1 MKFSENWLRELVD
14 IKADRAALAHAL
26 TMAGLEV
33 EELTPLGEGLAGVV
47 VAGIVA
53 AEPHPQAD
61 RLRVCQVDAG
71 QGAPLQIVCGA
82 PNARAGIKVPL
93 AMVGAKLPGGISIKA
108 AKLRGVE
115 SFGMLCSAKELGIDA
130 DASGLLELPPDAPIG
145 QPLADYLGL
154 PDACIELKLTPNRP
168 DCLGLHGLAH
178 DVAALFGSAVK
189 LPAQVDA
196 PVASEARRGI
206 RLEAGKDAPRYLGR
220 IVEGID
226 PAARTPLWLA
236 ERLRRAGLRPISAV
250 VDITNYV
257 MLELGQPLHAFDN
270 DTLQGDIVV
279 RHAGS
284 GETLKLL
291 DGAQA
296 KLDPGFVLIAD
307 EHKALAVAGVMGGYD
322 SRVTDVTRNVFLESA
337 HFAPAAIMGRAR
349 KLGLHTDA
357 SHRFER
363 GVDPEL
369 PRRALERA
377 SGLLLA
383 IAGGRAGPVLL
394 AENLAALPP
403 PPTVTLRRTRLK
415 RVLGVDV
422 ADAEVARI
430 FTALGMR
437 VTTTA
442 NGWQV
447 TAPSSRFDIEREE
460 DLIEEVARIFGYDNI
475 PTHSPAGALT
485 LAIEPEARIGEL
497 ALREQ
502 LAARGYHEAVN
513 LSFVAGDLLARWGFT
528 EGLVSLA
535 NPLSADLAVMRPSLL
550 PGLIEALRHNRAR
563 QQERVRLFE
572 VARVFRQG
580 ASLRE
585 EPAIPGRT
593 LQQGASLR
601 EEPAIPGR
609 TLRQGASLREEPA
622 IHGRTFQQAGDPP
635 METTSLAIVA
645 CGNARAEQWGESP
658 RMLDFHDLKGDL
670 DALIAWGGEPQRW
683 SVQADQLP
691 VWLHPGRGARV
702 THDGVT
708 AGYLGALHPQLA
720 KALDLGADVHVLELA
735 LEPVLARRLP
745 QARPVPHF
753 PSVRRDLA
761 LDLPEEINWSQIEQ
775 VVRAT
780 LGVRLKELRLF
791 DRYSGKGVEAG
802 RKSLAMGL
810 ILQDASRT
818 LTDDDADRCIREA
831 TAALEQT
838 CKAKLRG

>member
-1 MKFSENWLRELVD
+1 MKFSENWLRELVE
-14 IKADRAALAHAL
+14 IKADRAALTHAL

-33 EELTPLGEGLAGVV
+33 EELTVLGEGLAGVV
-47 VAGIVA
+47 VAEIVA
-53 AEPHPQAD
+53 AEKHPEAD
-61 RLRVCQVDAG
+61 RLQVCQVNAG
-71 QGAPLQIVCGA
+71 QGELLQIVCGA
-82 PNARAGIKVPL
+82 PNARVGIKVPL
-93 AMVGAKLPGGISIKA
+93 ATVGANLPGGIAIKA

-130 DASGLLELPPDAPIG
+130 DASGLLELPLDAPVG
-145 QPLADYLGL
+145 QSLADYLGL
-154 PDACIELKLTPNRP
+154 PDASIELKLTPNRP
-168 DCLGLHGLAH
+168 DCLGLVGLAH

-189 LPAQVDA
+189 VPEQAAAAVT
-196 PVASEARRGI
+196 SEASRGI

-236 ERLRRAGLRPISAV
+236 ERLRRSGLRPISAV

-279 RHAGS
+279 RHAHV
-284 GETLKLL
+284 GETLRLL
-291 DGAQA
+291 DGSEA
-296 KLDPGFVLIAD
+296 KPGEDFVLIAD
-307 EHKALAVAGVMGGYD
+307 EHKALAVAGVMGGFD
-322 SRVTDVTRNVFLESA
+322 SRVTDTTRNIFLESA

-363 GVDPEL
+363 GVDPAL

-377 SGLLLA
+377 TELLLS
-383 IAGGRAGPVLL
+383 IAGGNAGPVLV
-394 AENLAALPP
+394 AENLVDLPKP
-403 PPTVTLRRTRLK
+403 ATVTLRRARLK

-422 ADAEVARI
+422 ADAEVVRI

-437 VTTTA
+437 VDA
-442 NGWQV
+442 HAEGWQI

-475 PTHSPAGALT
+475 PTHSPAGALA
-485 LAIEPEARIGEL
+485 LAIEPEARINEL

-502 LAARGYHEAVN
+502 LAARGYYEAVN
-513 LSFVAGDLLARWGFT
+513 LSFVSAELLARWGFA
-528 EGLVSLA
+528 ERLVPLA
-535 NPLSADLAVMRPSLL
+535 NPLSADLAIMRPSLL

-572 VARVFRQG
+572 VARVF
-580 ASLRE
+580 A
-585 EPAIPGRT
+585 
-593 LQQGASLR
+593 
-601 EEPAIPGR
+601 
-609 TLRQGASLREEPA
+609 
-622 IHGRTFQQAGDPP
+622 AGDPP
-635 METTSLAIVA
+635 LETPSVAIVS
-645 CGNARAEQWGESP
+645 CGNARAEQWGEPS
-658 RMLDFHDLKGDL
+658 RQLDFHDLKGDL

-683 SVQADQLP
+683 SVHADGLP
-691 VWLHPGRGARV
+691 GWLHPGRGARV
-702 THDGVT
+702 ARDGETV
-708 AGYLGALHPQLA
+708 GYLGALHPQLA
-720 KALDLGADVHVLELA
+720 KMLDLGADVHVLELA
-735 LEPVLARRLP
+735 LEPLLARRLP
-745 QARPVPHF
+745 LARPVPRF
-753 PSVRRDLA
+753 PAVRRDIA
-761 LDLPEEINWSQIEQ
+761 MDLPEEINWSQIEQ
-775 VVRAT
+775 AVRGS
-780 LGVRLKELRLF
+780 LGARLQELRLF

-818 LTDDDADRCIREA
+818 LTDDDADRCVREA
-831 TAALEQT
+831 IAALEQT

>member
-1 MKFSENWLRELVD
+1 MKFSENWLRELVE
-14 IKADRAALAHAL
+14 IKADRAELAHAL

-33 EELTPLGEGLAGVV
+33 EELTPLGDDLAGVV
-47 VAGIVA
+47 VAEIIA
-53 AEPHPQAD
+53 AEKHPEAD
-61 RLRVCQVDAG
+61 RLQVCKVNAG
-71 QGAPLQIVCGA
+71 QGEPLQIVCGA
-82 PNARAGIKVPL
+82 PNARVGIKVPL
-93 AMVGAKLPGGISIKA
+93 AMVGAKLPGDISIKA

-130 DASGLLELPPDAPIG
+130 DASGLLELPLDAPVG
-145 QPLADYLGL
+145 QPLGGYLGL
-154 PDACIELKLTPNRP
+154 PDASFELKLTPNRP
-168 DCLGLHGLAH
+168 DCLGLVGLAH
-178 DVAALFGSAVK
+178 DVAALFGSTVKVPVQAAAAVTGT
-189 LPAQVDA
+189 
-196 PVASEARRGI
+196 ARRGI

-250 VDITNYV
+250 VDVTNYV

-270 DTLQGDIVV
+270 DMLEGDIVV
-279 RHAGS
+279 RHARA

-291 DGAQA
+291 DGSET
-296 KLDPGFVLIAD
+296 KLDDGFVLIAD
-307 EHKALAVAGVMGGYD
+307 EKKPLAVAGVMGGFD
-322 SRVTDVTRNVFLESA
+322 SRVTDATHNIFLESA

-377 SGLLLA
+377 TELLLA
-383 IAGGRAGPVLL
+383 IAGGKAGPVLV
-394 AENLAALPP
+394 AENLADLPLP
-403 PPTVTLRRTRLK
+403 AAVTLRRARLK

-430 FTALGMR
+430 FTALGMQ
-437 VTTTA
+437 VAATTD
-442 NGWQV
+442 GWQV

-475 PTHSPAGALT
+475 PTATPAGALT

-513 LSFVAGDLLARWGFT
+513 LSFVAAELLTSWGFT
-528 EGLVSLA
+528 EHLVPLA

-572 VARVFRQG
+572 VARVFG
-580 ASLRE
+580 
-585 EPAIPGRT
+585 
-593 LQQGASLR
+593 
-601 EEPAIPGR
+601 
-609 TLRQGASLREEPA
+609 
-622 IHGRTFQQAGDPP
+622 AGDPP
-635 METTSLAIVA
+635 LETPSLAIVA
-645 CGNARAEQWGESP
+645 CGNARAEQWGEP
-658 RMLDFHDLKGDL
+658 ARTLDFHDLKGDL

-683 SVQADQLP
+683 SVHADGLP
-691 VWLHPGRGARV
+691 GWLHPGRGARV
-702 THDGVT
+702 VRDGATV
-708 AGYLGALHPQLA
+708 GYLGALHPQLA

-735 LEPVLARRLP
+735 LEPLLARRLP
-745 QARPVPHF
+745 QARAVPRF
-753 PSVRRDLA
+753 PAVRRDIA
-761 LDLPEEINWSQIEQ
+761 VDLPETVSWSQIEQ
-775 VVRAT
+775 TVRHT
-780 LGVRLKELRLF
+780 LGERLKELRLF

-818 LTDDDADRCIREA
+818 LTDDDADRCVREA
-831 TAALEQT
+831 IAALEQS

>member
-1 MKFSENWLRELVD
+1 MKFSENWLRELVE

-33 EELTPLGEGLAGVV
+33 EELTVLGEGLAGVV
-47 VAGIVA
+47 VAEIVA
-53 AEPHPQAD
+53 AEKHPEAD
-61 RLRVCQVDAG
+61 RLQVCKVNAG
-71 QGAPLQIVCGA
+71 QGELLQIVCGA
-82 PNARAGIKVPL
+82 PNARVGIKVPL
-93 AMVGAKLPGGISIKA
+93 ATVGASLPGGMSIKA

-130 DASGLLELPPDAPIG
+130 DASGLLELPLDAPVG
-145 QPLADYLGL
+145 QSLADYLGL
-154 PDACIELKLTPNRP
+154 PDASIELKLTPNRP
-168 DCLGLHGLAH
+168 DCLGLVGLAH

-189 LPAQVDA
+189 V
-196 PVASEARRGI
+196 PVQAAALVTSEAKRGI
-206 RLEAGKDAPRYLGR
+206 QLQAGKDAPRYLGR

-226 PAARTPLWLA
+226 PAARTPLWLK

-279 RHAGS
+279 RHAGA

-291 DGAQA
+291 DGSEA
-296 KLDPGFVLIAD
+296 KLDEGFVLIAD
-307 EHKALAVAGVMGGYD
+307 EHKALAVAGVMGGFD
-322 SRVTDVTRNVFLESA
+322 SRVTDATRNIFLESA

-349 KLGLHTDA
+349 KLGMHTDA

-377 SGLLLA
+377 TELLLS
-383 IAGGRAGPVLL
+383 IAGGHAGPVLVAEHL
-394 AENLAALPP
+394 ADLPKPAA
-403 PPTVTLRRTRLK
+403 VKLRRARLK

-422 ADAEVARI
+422 ADTEVARI
-430 FTALGMR
+430 FTALGMQ
-437 VTTTA
+437 VEPQA
-442 NGWQV
+442 DGWQI

-475 PTHSPAGALT
+475 PTHTPTGALT
-485 LAIEPEARIGEL
+485 LTIEPEARINEL

-502 LAARGYHEAVN
+502 LAARGYYEAVN
-513 LSFVAGDLLARWGFT
+513 LSFVAAELLTRWGFI
-528 EGLVSLA
+528 ERLVPLA

-572 VARVFRQG
+572 VARVF
-580 ASLRE
+580 E
-585 EPAIPGRT
+585 
-593 LQQGASLR
+593 
-601 EEPAIPGR
+601 
-609 TLRQGASLREEPA
+609 
-622 IHGRTFQQAGDPP
+622 AGNPP
-635 METTSLAIVA
+635 VETPSLAIVA
-645 CGNARAEQWGESP
+645 SGNARAEQWGEP
-658 RMLDFHDLKGDL
+658 ARALDFHDLKGDF

-683 SVQADQLP
+683 SVHSDSLP
-691 VWLHPGRGARV
+691 AWLHPGRGARV
-702 THDGVT
+702 ARDGETV
-708 AGYLGALHPQLA
+708 GYLGALHPQLA

-735 LEPVLARRLP
+735 LEPLLARRLP
-745 QARPVPHF
+745 NAQAVPRF
-753 PSVRRDLA
+753 PMVRRDIA
-761 LDLPEEINWSQIEQ
+761 MDLPEEVSWSQVEQ
-775 VVRAT
+775 TVRNS
-780 LGVRLKELRLF
+780 LGERLKELRLF
-791 DRYSGKGVEAG
+791 DRYSGKGVEVG

-818 LTDDDADRCIREA
+818 LTDDDADRCVQEA
-831 TAALEQT
+831 IAALEHT

>member
-1 MKFSENWLRELVD
+1 MKFSENWLRELVE
-14 IKADRAALAHAL
+14 IKAGRAALVHAL

-33 EELTPLGEGLAGVV
+33 EELTVLGEGLAGVV
-47 VAGIVA
+47 VAEIVA
-53 AEPHPQAD
+53 TEKHPEAD
-61 RLRVCQVDAG
+61 RLQVCQVNAG
-71 QGAPLQIVCGA
+71 PGELLQIVCGA
-82 PNARAGIKVPL
+82 PNARVGIKVPL
-93 AMVGAKLPGGISIKA
+93 ATVGAKLPGGIAIKA

-130 DASGLLELPPDAPIG
+130 DASGLLELPSDAPVG
-145 QPLADYLGL
+145 QSLADYLGL
-154 PDACIELKLTPNRP
+154 PDASIELKLTPNRP
-168 DCLGLHGLAH
+168 DCLGLVGLAH

-189 LPAQVDA
+189 V
-196 PVASEARRGI
+196 PVQAAAAVTSEARRGI

-226 PAARTPLWLA
+226 PSARTPLWLA

-279 RHAGS
+279 RHAHA

-291 DGAQA
+291 DASEA
-296 KLDPGFVLIAD
+296 KLDEGFVLIAD
-307 EHKALAVAGVMGGYD
+307 EHKALAVAGVMGGFD
-322 SRVTDVTRNVFLESA
+322 SRVADATRNIFLESA

-377 SGLLLA
+377 TELLLS
-383 IAGGRAGPVLL
+383 IAGGNAGPVLV
-394 AENLAALPP
+394 AENLADLPQP
-403 PPTVTLRRTRLK
+403 VAVMLRRTRLK

-422 ADAEVARI
+422 ADDEVERI

-437 VTTTA
+437 VEPGSD
-442 NGWQV
+442 GWQI

-475 PTHSPAGALT
+475 PTHSPAGALA
-485 LAIEPEARIGEL
+485 LAIEPEARINEL

-502 LAARGYHEAVN
+502 LAARGYYEAVN
-513 LSFVAGDLLARWGFT
+513 LSFVAAGLLAHWGFT
-528 EGLVSLA
+528 EQLVPLA
-535 NPLSADLAVMRPSLL
+535 NPLSADLAIMRPSLL

-563 QQERVRLFE
+563 QQDRIRLFE
-572 VARVFRQG
+572 VARVF
-580 ASLRE
+580 A
-585 EPAIPGRT
+585 
-593 LQQGASLR
+593 
-601 EEPAIPGR
+601 
-609 TLRQGASLREEPA
+609 
-622 IHGRTFQQAGDPP
+622 AGDPP
-635 METTSLAIVA
+635 VEVPSLAIVA
-645 CGNARAEQWGESP
+645 CGDARSEQWGEVSRP
-658 RMLDFHDLKGDL
+658 LDFHDLKGDL

-683 SVQADQLP
+683 SVHADGLP
-691 VWLHPGRGARV
+691 AWLHPGRGARV
-702 THDGVT
+702 TRDGETV
-708 AGYLGALHPQLA
+708 GYIGALHPKLA
-720 KALDLGADVHVLELA
+720 RTLDLGTDVHVLELA
-735 LEPVLARRLP
+735 LEPVLMRRLP
-745 QARPVPHF
+745 QARPVARF
-753 PSVRRDLA
+753 PSVRRDIAMDVL
-761 LDLPEEINWSQIEQ
+761 EEISWSQIEQ
-775 VVRAT
+775 TVRDS
-780 LGVRLKELRLF
+780 LGMLLKELKLF

-818 LTDDDADRCIREA
+818 LTDDDADRCVREA
-831 TAALEQT
+831 VAALEQT
-838 CKAKLRG
+838 CKARLRG